1 MPDNNINVQNN
12 YLTYQYIVDIFKT
25 LQENT
30 IQLQSFLCGPMEDI
44 DISKMGIE
52 KYPILYLEPTGVTI
66 NNFVQEY
73 TFDVAVLSFVTSADK
88 EDYFGVENL
97 NENEQ
102 VTEVLST
109 AQKIMQDII
118 SSFIQNLNSTSWVN
132 TEVDLQL
139 PINLSPMLAQ
149 YDNALVGWSGTFTI
163 TANNKNDLCN
173 SNIGINPTGIIP

>member
-1 MPDNNINVQNN
+1 MPDYNINVQNN
-12 YLTYQYIVDIFKT
+12 YLTYEYIVNIFKT
-25 LQENT
+25 LQEET
-30 IQLQSFLCGPMEDI
+30 VQLQSFLCGPMEDI

-52 KYPILYLEPTGVTI
+52 KYPLLYIEPTGITI

-73 TFDVAVLSFVTSADK
+73 TFDVAVLNFVTPADK
-88 EDYFGVENL
+88 EYPQGEATVILSESQ
-97 NENEQ
+97 Q

-109 AQKIMQDII
+109 TQKPMQDII
-118 SSFIQNLNSTSWVN
+118 SSFIQNLNSVSWVN

-139 PINLSPMLAQ
+139 PINLSPILAQ

-173 SNIGINPTGIIP
+173 SNIFGNTP